1 MDIVLA
7 CGVVALA
14 AAGLAGLAW
23 TRPATTASVLRYV
36 QTGSLSYAATVP
48 AGSVY
53 GSGGLQTGEPVY
65 TNAVS
70 RLALRFSY
78 QLQTA
83 APVAVSGTERLGA
96 TIANGQGITRT
107 VFVGPVSSFS
117 GDHFST
123 TAMLDL
129 STLRTIASSFSRAAG
144 GLSESDYTVTISPS
158 VTVHG
163 RLGPARLS
171 ATFGPQIQFSLSP
184 AVLMPD
190 AGPSGAGSGPATGA
204 TPATQGTTGSLTPR
218 SAGAV
223 TVPSAQPATVLLNDL
238 KVADVRVVALFV
250 LGFALLFGLFAG
262 RRLFREATSD
272 DEGVRIATRYGA
284 TLVEA
289 ESLPAG
295 PRTAMVELSSF
306 AGLLQVARRLE
317 CPVLHQGGI
326 ADTYAVVDSGTI
338 YHYSPPLRLGPEAL
352 HSSNWKAEAR
362 LDISTNAGEKV
373 PSR

>member
-1 MDIVLA
+1 
-7 CGVVALA
+7 
-14 AAGLAGLAW
+14 
-23 TRPATTASVLRYV
+23 
-36 QTGSLSYAATVP
+36 
-48 AGSVY
+48 
-53 GSGGLQTGEPVY
+53 
-65 TNAVS
+65 
-70 RLALRFSY
+70 
-78 QLQTA
+78 
-83 APVAVSGTERLGA
+83 
-96 TIANGQGITRT
+96 
-107 VFVGPVSSFS
+107 
-117 GDHFST
+117 
-123 TAMLDL
+123 
-129 STLRTIASSFSRAAG
+129 
-144 GLSESDYTVTISPS
+144 
-158 VTVHG
+158 
-163 RLGPARLS
+163 
-171 ATFGPQIQFSLSP
+171 
-184 AVLMPD
+184 MPD